1 MKIESSKNSKEN
13 EFSQSLK
20 IERENVICKDGF
32 CTLPSK
38 NENLGISKN
47 KVNFFDP
54 I

>member
-32 CTLPSK
+32 CTLPDQNK
-38 NENLGISKN
+38 NLSIIKN
-47 KVNFFDP
+47 NVDLFDP